1 MLSAEIVHMLNK
13 ELTVICLTLDS
24 RRKEV
29 PHQIMEFQSSVPTR
43 RLPPANVQVL
53 YGLVIRIS
61 LIPEREFQPGKISD
75 NGEQPTRLTQLLSSN
90 AAREN
95 SASKTEMI

>member
-1 MLSAEIVHMLNK
+1 MLSAEIVHMLNQ

-53 YGLVIRIS
+53 YGLVSKIN
-61 LIPEREFQPGKISD
+61 LIPEREFQPGRISD
-75 NGEQPTRLTQLLSSN
+75 NGEQSIRLTQMLLYN

-95 SASKTEMI
+95 SVSTGKS